1 MTWRQQVFHIARK
14 DVLFGRWY
22 FLTHIAVVAAIVI
35 FGPRP
40 DYSAVIS
47 ALSPVTMLLAMFFV
61 AAVVQNDSAVAVD
74 AFWATRPMSPTA
86 VFAAKIVAIAVGMVL
101 PSLIGQAVVLLQF
114 GIGGFGLIE
123 LLGASLLSYIV
134 FLGVPIAAAAL
145 TGDLSKFTAALFG
158 VGFVMITVSSF
169 ASGRELT
176 RDVPWFVGVMATLGP
191 IAIGLWAAVEQYRTR
206 RLWRGMTIGSAAVAL
221 GAVVPFTDASPV
233 KPWVSAD
240 DRIVARAAAVDTRR
254 GDLRITFAPHRVDS
268 LSSIMIRR
276 PRILLAGR
284 QVNEKEDVI
293 RIREGGVPLPTGMRW
308 VMAQKPLD
316 SMYVEQ
322 TVSADIARE
331 MRGRPVALT
340 VSGDAIVKTPYLVG
354 SIPLRAGERIAS
366 PGFRTRV
373 DSVTG
378 GADPLIAYHE
388 SVAYD
393 SRGFASTE
401 NRTQYL
407 LVNRRRGEATR
418 AEPRTVGMVHLTLPL
433 PSVAVIQAEGF
444 LKPALTREQIQD
456 GWLTDAELIVVRWRI
471 SRYEP
476 FRVQVDSVVLQDPAA
491 LGRRTP

>member
-1 MTWRQQVFHIARK
+1 MTWRQQVLHIARK

-40 DYSAVIS
+40 DYSAVLA

-74 AFWATRPMSPTA
+74 AFWATRPISPTA
-86 VFAAKIVAIAVGMVL
+86 VFAAKIVAVVVGMVL
-101 PSLIGQAVVLLQF
+101 PGLIGQAVVLLQF
-114 GIGGFGLIE
+114 GIGGFGLVE
-123 LLGASLLSYIV
+123 LLGASLFSYLV
-134 FLGVPIAAAAL
+134 FLGVPIAVAAL

-158 VGFVMITVSSF
+158 VGFVMIAMSSF

-176 RDVPWFVGVMATLGP
+176 RNVPWLIGVLAMLGP
-191 IAIGLWAAVEQYRTR
+191 IAVGLWAAVEQYRTR
-206 RLWRGMTIGSAAVAL
+206 RLWKGMTIGSAAVAL

-240 DRIVARAAAVDTRR
+240 DRIVSRTAAVDARR
-254 GDLRITFAPHRVDS
+254 GDLRITFAPYGIDS

-276 PRILLAGR
+276 PRVRLGSR
-284 QVNEKEDVI
+284 QVNTSEEVI
-293 RIREGGVPLPTGMRW
+293 RIREGGIPLPTGMRW
-308 VMAQKPLD
+308 AMPNKPLD

-322 TVSADIARE
+322 TVSAEIAGE
-331 MRGRPVALT
+331 VRGRPVALT
-340 VSGDAIVKTPYLVG
+340 VNGDAIVKTPYLLG
-354 SIPLRAGERIAS
+354 GIPLRAGERLAS
-366 PGFRTRV
+366 PGFRARI
-373 DSVTG
+373 DSVTAG
-378 GADPLIAYHE
+378 PDPMVAYHE

-393 SRGFASTE
+393 NRGFASTE

-407 LVNRRRGEATR
+407 LVNRRLGEATH

-433 PSVAVIQAEGF
+433 PDVALIQGQGF
-444 LKPALTREQIQD
+444 LKPALTREQIRD
-456 GWLTDAELIVVRWRI
+456 GWLTDAELMVVRWRI

-476 FRVQVDSVVLQDPAA
+476 FRISVDSVVLGDPAT
-491 LGRRTP
+491 LGRRTR